1 MAVYITTA
9 NTSYLHVCTYG
20 NPVRNRQILN
30 LLIFLQFNSDFGYE
44 VVFYCVIIY
53 DEYVILNHTQV
64 AELVGETKEHV
75 WDIISKFA
83 PQLDQLQQKDETIG
97 NTTPLDP
104 DTISNQYWRRVADNL
119 IDLSKKFDSRQQ
131 VRQSNFRI
139 LL

>member
-1 MAVYITTA
+1 M
-9 NTSYLHVCTYG
+9 
-20 NPVRNRQILN
+20 
-30 LLIFLQFNSDFGYE
+30 
-44 VVFYCVIIY
+44 Y
-53 DEYVILNHTQV
+53 DIVILNHTQV
-64 AELVGETKEHV
+64 AELVGEIKEHV